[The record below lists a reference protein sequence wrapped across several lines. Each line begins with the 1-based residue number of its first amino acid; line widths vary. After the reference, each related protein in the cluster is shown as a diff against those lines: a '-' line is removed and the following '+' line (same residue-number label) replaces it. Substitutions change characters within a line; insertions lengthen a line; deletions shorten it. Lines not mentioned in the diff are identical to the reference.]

1 MGFLQDYL
9 FYNEEN
15 ECPRDYHLWSALTV
29 ISAANG
35 RRVYCNRGYNTL
47 HTMLYVTLVGKQG
60 TRKSTAKDI
69 AKDMF
74 TEACPDIPIGAA
86 VQSREDIVKFMSS
99 EHCLR
104 AMNINGEP
112 IEYRPMVFFVNEL
125 KNWLSVNPGAMIEF
139 LTDIYDRKY
148 FDASTIKHGMQ
159 KILHPCLNI
168 LACET
173 PEWIIDKLKSKI
185 ISGGFA
191 RRMIYVYITDEEQT
205 KRIAFPRPTA
215 EMELARQRCVKHL
228 QKIATISGEF
238 TWSPDGY
245 KFFEDWYNTM
255 GKPEDEV
262 MAGYYRSK
270 HDQLIKVSMCLALA
284 EDDPK
289 LVLTKD
295 LLVLGLSMLDH
306 IEKNMPLLSV
316 AAGRNE
322 LALPQQ
328 RILEV
333 LRLHDGHMREKL
345 LRQAID
351 KDLEPN
357 EQYTLLRHLE
367 TGLGVIKKIT
377 LYRKDIAFEEIWLI
391 DALNSAINTGK
402 IKLENNKMVWK
413 V

>member
-9 FYNEEN
+9 YYNEEN
-15 ECPRDYHLWSALTV
+15 ECPRDYHLWSALV
-29 ISAANG
+29 VLAAANG
-35 RRVYCNRGYNTL
+35 RRVYCNRGYQCL

-69 AKDMF
+69 ARDMF
-74 TEACPDIPIGAA
+74 VDACPDIPVGAA

-112 IEYRPMVFFVNEL
+112 VEYRPMVFFVNEL
-125 KNWLSVNPGAMIEF
+125 KNWLSINPGAMIEF

-159 KILHPCLNI
+159 KIVHPCVNI

-173 PEWIIDKLKSKI
+173 PEWIIDKLKAKI

-191 RRMIYVYITDEEQT
+191 RRMIYVYITDEQQT
-205 KRIAFPRPTA
+205 KRIAFPKPTA
-215 EMELARQRCVKHL
+215 DMEAARQRCVAHL
-228 QKIATISGEF
+228 QKISSIAGEF
-238 TWSPDGY
+238 KWSADGY
-245 KFFEDWYNTM
+245 KFFEDWYNNM
-255 GKPEDEV
+255 GKPADEV

-284 EDDPK
+284 EDDPQ
-289 LVLTKD
+289 LLLTKD
-295 LLVLGLSMLDH
+295 LLETGLALLDS

-333 LRLHDGHMREKL
+333 LRQNGGFMREKL

-351 KDLEPN
+351 KDLEPR
-357 EQYTLLRHLE
+357 EQYTLLTHLE
-367 TGLGVIKKIT
+367 RDLGTIKKLTIH
-377 LYRKDIAFEEIWLI
+377 RNNIAFEEFWLTDTFA
-391 DALNSAINTGK
+391 DAIKQNKL
-402 IKLENNKMVWK
+402 KLEGNKIVWNP
-413 V
+413 